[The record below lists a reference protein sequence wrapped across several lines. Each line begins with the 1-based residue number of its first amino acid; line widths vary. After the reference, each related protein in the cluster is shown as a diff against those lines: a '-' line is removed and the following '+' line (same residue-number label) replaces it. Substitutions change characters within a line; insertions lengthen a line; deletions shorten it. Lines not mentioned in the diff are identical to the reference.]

1 MMDWI
6 PDDVNKWLL
15 WILLSLFSSQATA
28 QETPK
33 LTPVHTKAVYPVYRA
48 DVPPGIKNDWEDPA
62 WQKVTPLVITF
73 PMGTPPQFTPQAL
86 ARVLYDEDY
95 IYVQFKVEDRYVRS
109 VVQRVNGPVSG
120 DACVEF
126 FFCPD
131 TSRPETYFNME
142 VNAGGTPLL
151 FCVTYPWKEKHEL
164 DSAEI
169 RTIPLAHTLPA
180 VVEPEITDPV
190 TWGIEYK
197 IPFTLLEK
205 YTSVVRPAPG
215 VVWNANFYKT
225 ANKNSNPHYLTWSW
239 VNFPRPNFHLPMYF
253 GRLEFK

>member
-1 MMDWI
+1 MDWI

-205 YTSVVRPAPG
+205 YTSIVRPAPG

-239 VNFPRPNFHLPMYF
+239 VDFPRPNFHLPMYF

>member
-1 MMDWI
+1 MDWI

-151 FCVTYPWKEKHEL
+151 FCVTYPWKKNTNWTVL
-164 DSAEI
+164 KFV
-169 RTIPLAHTLPA
+169 RYPWPIPCPPWWNRRSPIPSPGASNTRSLLRYWKNIPRSCGRPPGSSGMPTFTRP
-180 VVEPEITDPV
+180 PI
-190 TWGIEYK
+190 K
-197 IPFTLLEK
+197 IQIPT
-205 YTSVVRPAPG
+205 TSPG
-215 VVWNANFYKT
+215 
-225 ANKNSNPHYLTWSW
+225 P
-239 VNFPRPNFHLPMYF
+239 
-253 GRLEFK
+253 G